1 MVKSK
6 LSMNAGMIVTFF
18 LLLFPVLYAQET
30 GILPLEF
37 RKIPING
44 NDLVGDPEAVTV
56 NYGFTTR
63 TGSKIVEHG
72 DSVTLLDSYEGLP
85 TPHTKWVVPYARG
98 PVRVLFV
105 TNQAYGGRNPLE
117 LRQRSNFQISILHI
131 PGVLNDARPDRQ
143 PVVHDFFWTKFQ
155 KLLDAECDVVFLAT
169 GDLEGGYKDFDNVK
183 DRILRRIKEKVAAGC
198 GLVLLHGNPRWYRLS
213 KSRLAWLNELSPL
226 KHGHSGIT
234 DRPART
240 QVRSAVSDSFSFASW
255 PHATTNQV
263 TADAGADVLATLS
276 GRPFIATG
284 RYGKGRVAAA
294 YFQVQRINSGI
305 LPLFDPEK
313 VTQLGDTHEPV
324 YAFYLKA
331 LAWAAGREPL
341 AGLSVPELTRSKAGE
356 SPKVVVRADL
366 AAKALAKG
374 GFALRYELRDPWG
387 NRIRQV
393 PNSVEM
399 SPPGGQVTIPLVRL
413 HANGLYRL
421 DLWLLRDSK
430 VENWGYTAIQ
440 VEGETRLGR

>member
-1 MVKSK
+1 
-6 LSMNAGMIVTFF
+6 
-18 LLLFPVLYAQET
+18 
-30 GILPLEF
+30 
-37 RKIPING
+37 
-44 NDLVGDPEAVTV
+44 
-56 NYGFTTR
+56 
-63 TGSKIVEHG
+63 
-72 DSVTLLDSYEGLP
+72 
-85 TPHTKWVVPYARG
+85 
-98 PVRVLFV
+98 
-105 TNQAYGGRNPLE
+105 
-117 LRQRSNFQISILHI
+117 
-131 PGVLNDARPDRQ
+131 
-143 PVVHDFFWTKFQ
+143 
-155 KLLDAECDVVFLAT
+155 
-169 GDLEGGYKDFDNVK
+169 
-183 DRILRRIKEKVAAGC
+183 
-198 GLVLLHGNPRWYRLS
+198 
-213 KSRLAWLNELSPL
+213 
-226 KHGHSGIT
+226 
-234 DRPART
+234 
-240 QVRSAVSDSFSFASW
+240 
-255 PHATTNQV
+255 
-263 TADAGADVLATLS
+263 
-276 GRPFIATG
+276 
-284 RYGKGRVAAA
+284 VAAA

-399 SPPGGQVTIPLVRL
+399 SAPGGQVTIPLVRL